1 MSGFLAVNAVSRAL
15 RRVLWSA
22 FDADP
27 GPLRSL
33 VGDEQAIVFD
43 NPTETARNPSRR
55 LSIWLYRITENEFMR
70 NNAEPLG
77 ARNDR
82 RRAAP
87 QPLDL
92 SYLITPFTGSGEN
105 DQLLL
110 GKTLQVLHD
119 NPTIFVQEPLNQV
132 TEELRVL
139 FCRLPL
145 EEVTRIW
152 EALRE
157 PYRLSLC
164 YDVRVVRIDSDREVP
179 IERVLQI
186 DVRADPDLAD
196 LDLADLDRADLE
208 RTGIGAEPHP

>member
-1 MSGFLAVNAVSRAL
+1 VSSYLTVNAASRAL

-22 FDADP
+22 YDADP
-27 GPLRSL
+27 GPLRGL

-43 NPTETARNPSRR
+43 NPTQTARNPNRK
-55 LSIWLYRITENEFMR
+55 LSIWLYRITENEFLR
-70 NNAEPLG
+70 NHPAPLE
-77 ARNDR
+77 DR
-82 RRAAP
+82 TDVRRAAP

-92 SYLITPFTGSGEN
+92 SYLVTPFTGSGEN

-119 NPTIFVQEPLNQV
+119 NPTIYVQEPLNQV

-157 PYRLSLC
+157 PYRLSVC
-164 YDVRVVRIDSDREVP
+164 YDVRVVRIDSDRDLRAQ
-179 IERVLQI
+179 RVL
-186 DVRADPDLAD
+186 DARVLAD
-196 LDLADLDRADLE
+196 DEPQFPPLE
-208 RTGIGAEPHP
+208 PVP

>member
-1 MSGFLAVNAVSRAL
+1 MSGYLAINAVSRAL

-22 FDADP
+22 YDADT

-43 NPTETARNPSRR
+43 NPTQTARNPSQR
-55 LSIWLYRITENEFMR
+55 LSLFLYRMCINEFMR
-70 NNAEPLG
+70 NDSAPLS
-77 ARNDR
+77 AQNDR
-82 RRAAP
+82 ARSAP
-87 QPLDL
+87 LPLDL

-110 GKTLQVLHD
+110 GKTLQVLND
-119 NPTIFVQEPLNQV
+119 NPTIYVREPLNDV
-132 TEELRVL
+132 VEEVRVL

-157 PYRLSLC
+157 PYRLSIC
-164 YDVRVVRIDSDREVP
+164 YDVRVVRIDGTRDLRRDR
-179 IERVLQI
+179 II
-186 DVRADPDLAD
+186 S
-196 LDLADLDRADLE
+196 
-208 RTGIGAEPHP
+208 AEPSIALVTP